1 MKLSLETLESMTKN
15 LIHDTQYHE
24 LIMWGGGYGK
34 PGWKDGDPIDMDYIK
49 QTQAQ
54 WLQYL
59 ATMKT
64 HAEVA
69 STPPACDGNEP

>member
-1 MKLSLETLESMTKN
+1 
-15 LIHDTQYHE
+15 
-24 LIMWGGGYGK
+24 MWGGGYGK
-34 PGWKDGDPIDMDYIK
+34 PGWKDGDAIDMDYIK

-64 HAEVA
+64 HADGNKQFPEVA
-69 STPPACDGNEP
+69 STPPACGGNEP